1 MIAPS
6 LALTV
11 FGAPSNHAYADVST
25 SPSPSTSIA
34 RICRGHAGAAGASLE
49 RTAALHRRTL
59 LQRRMHDGRRCGPEG
74 SQEGA

>member
-34 RICRGHAGAAGASLE
+34 RICRGARVRCRGW
-49 RTAALHRRTL
+49 RRIAPPYAL
-59 LQRRMHDGRRCGPEG
+59 LQRRMHDGRRCVPEG
-74 SQEGA
+74 SQEGRA